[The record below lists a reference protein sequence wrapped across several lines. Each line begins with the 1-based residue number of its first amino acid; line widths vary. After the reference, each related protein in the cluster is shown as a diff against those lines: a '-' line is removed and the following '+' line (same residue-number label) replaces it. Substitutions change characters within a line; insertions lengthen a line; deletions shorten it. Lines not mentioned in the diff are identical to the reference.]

1 MPNRI
6 VIAFAGHKRIA
17 EGDLPT
23 VARAVKEFVAREDAH
38 APFVFDL
45 ATSQPV
51 ELDLRGNMVTV
62 VARARAQQELADAAA
77 GEDAAEDEGPRG
89 PGRPRLGVI
98 GREVTLLKRHWDWLG
113 EQPGGAS
120 AALRRL
126 VDQARVANAGRDRL
140 RRATDAAYRFC
151 SQMLGDQPNFEEATR
166 ALFAHD
172 RDRFLLLSM
181 PWPRDLRDHAR
192 DLADLAF
199 TAARATDA

>member
-1 MPNRI
+1 MPRP
-6 VIAFAGHKRIA
+6 VIAFAGATRVA
-17 EGDLPT
+17 QGDLPT
-23 VARAVKEFVAREDAH
+23 VARAIKEFLAREDAH

-45 ATSQPV
+45 ETSQPV
-51 ELDLRGNMVTV
+51 ELDLRGNTTTV
-62 VARARAQQELADAAA
+62 VARARAQQEAIDAAA
-77 GEDAAEDEGPRG
+77 SAADEDDGPRG

-126 VDQARVANAGRDRL
+126 VDQARVTNAGRDRL
-140 RRATDAAYRFC
+140 RRAQDVAYRFA
-151 SQMLGDQPNFEEATR
+151 SQMLGDQPDFEEATR

-192 DLADLAF
+192 DLAELAF
-199 TAARATDA
+199 SAARAIDA